1 MTTQLLGPSQVT
13 QRDPQQYSRNWL
25 SPKELQS
32 GSKECA
38 MERLF
43 SDCVRFLPVV
53 LLILWMCPCMS
64 AQEAQID
71 TLAAQMA
78 HALSH
83 SKVKIVTVFDIAG
96 PDALEAMGERL
107 AADFRAALVKSAHDF
122 QVEDYSRLV
131 EMFQKNNLPPTSVG
145 DGETALWYLRET
157 GADAAILGTLSNG
170 RGSLIITVQAFR
182 VRDSHRIGKFDTS
195 IALTDELNA
204 LSKKSEKRGLPSLPT
219 AGKNGYSSPQCIMC
233 PSAPFSPESK
243 QHRFQGTVFLQIT
256 ADENGYAKDIT
267 VIKAQP
273 YGLTEQAV
281 ATVRLWRFKPAIGPD
296 GKPAAVRVMVEV
308 VFHLY

>member
-1 MTTQLLGPSQVT
+1 
-13 QRDPQQYSRNWL
+13 
-25 SPKELQS
+25 
-32 GSKECA
+32 
-38 MERLF
+38 MERVPSNRIRLL
-43 SDCVRFLPVV
+43 VVV
-53 LLILWMCPCMS
+53 LLILTVCQRIR
-64 AQEAQID
+64 AQETQID

-78 HALSH
+78 HSLSH
-83 SKVKIVTVFDIAG
+83 SKVKIVTVFDFAG
-96 PDALEAMGERL
+96 PDALDTMREKL

-122 QVEDYSRLV
+122 QVEDYSQLL

-145 DGETALWYLRET
+145 DRETALWYLRKT

-170 RGSLIITVQAFR
+170 RGSLIITVQAYR

-204 LSKKSEKRGLPSLPT
+204 LTKKSEKRGLPSLPT
-219 AGKNGYSSPQCIMC
+219 AGKNGYSAPQCMKC
-233 PSAPFSPESK
+233 PNAPIPPEAG
-243 QHRFQGTVFLQIT
+243 QYRFQGTVFLEIT

-296 GKPAAVRVMVEV
+296 GKPAAVRVGVEV

>member
-1 MTTQLLGPSQVT
+1 
-13 QRDPQQYSRNWL
+13 
-25 SPKELQS
+25 
-32 GSKECA
+32 
-38 MERLF
+38 MERVPSNRIRL
-43 SDCVRFLPVV
+43 LLVV
-53 LLILWMCPCMS
+53 LLILTVCQRIR
-64 AQEAQID
+64 AQETQID

-78 HALSH
+78 HSLSH
-83 SKVKIVTVFDIAG
+83 SKVKIVTVFDFAG
-96 PDALEAMGERL
+96 PDALDAMREKL

-122 QVEDYSRLV
+122 QVEDYSQLL

-145 DGETALWYLRET
+145 DGETALWYLRKT

-204 LSKKSEKRGLPSLPT
+204 LTKKSEKRGLPSLPT
-219 AGKNGYSSPQCIMC
+219 AGKNGYSYPQCIKC
-233 PSAPFSPESK
+233 PPATPFPPEAA
-243 QHRFQGTVFLQIT
+243 QHRFQGTVFLEIT

-273 YGLTEQAV
+273 YGLTERAV
-281 ATVRLWRFKPAIGPD
+281 ATVRLWRLKPAIGPD
-296 GKPAAVRVMVEV
+296 GKPAAVRVEVEV